1 MHSQENVPPPPP
13 APPHES
19 LRSQV
24 YPPPPPT
31 TNLSFS
37 DSYGSQP
44 LGQPQLSQAQYSQSP
59 EAHEPAPWHSR
70 GSEFAVPRPIARQVH
85 ASHGDSEEQVSPV
98 LSQRSL
104 NLQQLSFDRSLSQ
117 ETHIVLPAQSPV
129 AEIILRSGS
138 SGLLRV
144 CSTDDEMERDRA
156 SSHKSIDYY
165 DSQMS
170 PEQKNRPFTRK
181 DYLMINPHLKSWK
194 KVAREGFGLTD
205 ARVTQLEF
213 NHHDD
218 FQEASVQAYVL
229 WRKES
234 ANLSVTFREMLDI
247 LYKAGQFEAIDS
259 LIGIA
264 IA

>member
-1 MHSQENVPPPPP
+1 MPLQMPPQQVHSQENVPPPP
-13 APPHES
+13 PPHES

-24 YPPPPPT
+24 YPPPPT
-31 TNLSFS
+31 TDLSFS

-104 NLQQLSFDRSLSQ
+104 NLSFDRSLSQ
-117 ETHIVLPAQSPV
+117 ETHIVLPPV

-144 CSTDDEMERDRA
+144 CSTDDETERDRA

-170 PEQKNRPFTRK
+170 PEQKNRPFIRK
-181 DYLMINPHLKSWK
+181 DYLMINPHLESWK
-194 KVAREGFGLTD
+194 KVAREGFGFTD
-205 ARVTQLEF
+205 AQVTQLEL
-213 NHHDD
+213 NHHDN
-218 FQEASVQAYVL
+218 FQEASVQAYVQ
-229 WRKES
+229 WRRES

-259 LIGIA
+259 LIGI
-264 IA
+264 I